1 MVFYT
6 CELRSYRGPFVS
18 FVLFDFDIINGI
30 VACGAIAAACGSML
44 QQSRKS
50 KGSCTPRQYPLQL
63 QNMVHL
69 TKQQERHQ

>member
-44 QQSRKS
+44 
-50 KGSCTPRQYPLQL
+50 
-63 QNMVHL
+63 
-69 TKQQERHQ
+69 